1 MQDLMSMLTSLKRPN
16 LLVKAA
22 QLGLPDYRRKTHLP
36 RILQSPAPASNG
48 AAALRLLELEQHINE
63 LRCARDASYSARRHV
78 DVLIALL
85 SEAAVIASGSGRAST
100 STLKPV

>member
-36 RILQSPAPASNG
+36 RILQSPAPAQMVLLPCGCWNLSN
-48 AAALRLLELEQHINE
+48 I
-63 LRCARDASYSARRHV
+63 
-78 DVLIALL
+78 
-85 SEAAVIASGSGRAST
+85 ST
-100 STLKPV
+100 SCAAHGMPAIARGAMLMF